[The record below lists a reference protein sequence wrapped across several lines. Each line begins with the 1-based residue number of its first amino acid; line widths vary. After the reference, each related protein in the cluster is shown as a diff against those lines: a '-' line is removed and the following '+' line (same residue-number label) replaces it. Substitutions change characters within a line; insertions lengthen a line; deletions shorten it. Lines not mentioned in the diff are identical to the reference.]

1 MNPRGGT
8 EILKEQLIAQLEPGS
23 IDGINLIGSICHPS
37 LVEKNKTNVLWQH
50 LSYDQPNVQYM
61 RDRKFVDSI
70 DYFIYVVSIVYCLW
84 RIFKSYKKLFGE
96 SVIGPTP
103 GLDTLVVII
112 FAPVLAI
119 VDVSMTWIRLYREAE
134 EKRRKR
140 EKLF

>member
-37 LVEKNKTNVLWQH
+37 LVEKNKTNILWQH

-70 DYFIYVVSIVYCLW
+70 DYFIYVSHWQYNKFREHFQIPEY
-84 RIFKSYKKLFGE
+84 KSFIIKNATHPFE
-96 SVIGPTP
+96 VIPKPTLNTIP
-103 GLDTLVVII
+103 QT
-112 FAPVLAI
+112 
-119 VDVSMTWIRLYREAE
+119 
-134 EKRRKR
+134 
-140 EKLF
+140 